1 MAGHGT
7 SERRGGWIKGI
18 PNALTIARIGLASL
32 VFFILAWT
40 AGVFPGQSA
49 APDEHTR
56 TVLLIAS
63 FVIFAVAAITDYFD
77 GYLARKLNATSP
89 WGVILDPIADK
100 IAIAA
105 AILGLVVLEPS
116 GAIAIPGFVIL
127 FREMFVSGMREGL
140 APRGIK
146 LPVTMLAK
154 WKTTVQLVALSLEM
168 LAAITP
174 DGSPARTGAHALLAV
189 AALLTLW
196 TGWEYVRGAARAL
209 RAP

>member
-1 MAGHGT
+1 MAGHET
-7 SERRGGWIKGI
+7 SERRGGWIRGI

-49 APDEHTR
+49 APNEDARAT
-56 TVLLIAS
+56 LLIAS